1 MTASVQPVIPGDV
14 GWTTDT
20 DVLGLPRVM
29 AARLPNGPVVMLA
42 GVAATIWLSVADGE
56 TPLVASVAEATG
68 HPVTTVRSDIEG
80 FVDDLVAQGLLA
92 YR

>member
-1 MTASVQPVIPGDV
+1 MTTSSRPVIPTDV

-29 AARLPNGPVVMLA
+29 AARLPGGPVVMLA
-42 GVAATIWLSVADGE
+42 GVAATIWLSVADGA

-68 HPVTTVRSDIEG
+68 HPVATVRADIEA
-80 FVDDLVAQGLLA
+80 FVDDLVGQRLLE